1 MAAVKFFM
9 EFMNVQ
15 GDLCTVNF
23 MYEDYSDA
31 PIRIYGGPQ
40 PFVLEEFNTDTDI
53 FKPIRPQQA
62 TIQVLASAAGIK
74 LEDFLTDN
82 DTDITVR
89 FDYGDY
95 PSYWQGIL
103 SQEDMEEIWV
113 SSNHILTLRADDGFG
128 RLKTEALNDG
138 TGVRLVGTYTPF
150 AYVQYAANSVIGT
163 FLFSRIYSNLFHS
176 SMTFGT
182 NQTGFDQCLI
192 DARAFENTPNS
203 FDDGYTVIEKINRA
217 WSMTLFQWNNVWVF
231 LRIPELF
238 GSGNL
243 IGFNT
248 NRPTIGSRQAVNRR
262 YDIEI
267 DYDSDV
273 KLIMPEPI
281 KTVIKPAKTT
291 TINYDWTQFNQLL
304 CNQSFQAGTF
314 LREGTRQIRD
324 SENNLIT
331 VNYEEYSV
339 DQWTAWELWS
349 DGTIPESV
357 ELKRRREYTVSG
369 LLNEYFVIPGTN
381 RTPSFVRPGEGMTE
395 AKSCRFYVKLNDV
408 LKFDVNYKLP
418 IEIAPYSV
426 QLIGYARIVLSNGTT
441 TYYYDW
447 VTDGWSTDRSA
458 ADEGTLY
465 TGYSSA
471 GASSVSWNTISATS
485 KAIPID
491 GWIDLYLVNYYGI
504 ALGTDI
510 DVHFAEINIEV
521 IDSVS
526 RQRNR
531 RVKGD
536 FDKYT
541 IDRQVIKNESEIVNI
556 DSAQTQNLK
565 GCLLQMDGFSLAN
578 DEWYRRKNFNG
589 QDSTSE
595 QYAFKRQH
603 ALAKWY
609 MNRDYKTKLDVN
621 LFGLKWIDGAGV
633 TYPIGIINTI
643 KLTRDLPGKIFAIAN
658 LKEVDFMNCTWSAT
672 LVEVFDD
679 QVVDNEPGS
688 DTEHTFDYYYE

>member
-23 MYEDYSDA
+23 IFEDYSDA

-40 PFVLEEFNTDTDI
+40 PFVLGEFNTDTDI
-53 FKPIRPQQA
+53 FKPVRPQQA

-89 FDYGDY
+89 FDFGDY
-95 PSYWQGIL
+95 DSYWQGIL
-103 SQEDMEEIWV
+103 SQEDIEEIWV

-138 TGVRLVGTYTPF
+138 TGARLVGTYTPF

-163 FLFSRIYSNLFHS
+163 FLYSRIYSNLFHT

-192 DARAFENTPNS
+192 DARAFEDTPNV

-231 LRIPELF
+231 LRIPEMF
-238 GSGNL
+238 TDGNL

-248 NRPTIGSRQAVNRR
+248 NRPTIGSRQSANRR

-267 DYDSDV
+267 DYDSDIR
-273 KLIMPEPI
+273 LIMPEPI
-281 KTVIKPAKTT
+281 KTVLKPAKNT
-291 TINYDWTQFNQLL
+291 TINYDWTPFNQLI

-314 LREGTRQIRD
+314 LQDGTKTITDGAGNSILINYNEYTVDQWNPYEFGSNGTVARSVQLIRR
-324 SENNLIT
+324 
-331 VNYEEYSV
+331 EEYSI
-339 DQWTAWELWS
+339 T
-349 DGTIPESV
+349 
-357 ELKRRREYTVSG
+357 G
-369 LLNEYFVIPGTN
+369 LTNNYFVIPGSGI
-381 RTPSFVRPGEGMTE
+381 TPTGGGPGEVATE
-395 AKSCRFYVKLNDV
+395 AFSCRFYVKYNDI
-408 LKFDVNYKLP
+408 LKFSVNYKTD
-418 IEIAPYSV
+418 IEFAPYNT
-426 QLIGYARIVLSNGTT
+426 QLIAVARLVLTDDVS
-441 TYYYDW
+441 TYYYDFITDTW
-447 VTDGWSTDRSA
+447 VT
-458 ADEGTLY
+458 
-465 TGYSSA
+465 SSA
-471 GASSVSWNTISATS
+471 TYGNVYISYNSSVGIKSAEWNTVEIETKS
-485 KAIPID
+485 IPID
-491 GWIDLYLVNYYGI
+491 GWIYCYLVNWYGV
-504 ALGTDI
+504 ALASTI
-510 DVHFAEINIEV
+510 EAHFSEINIDV
-521 IDSVS
+521 VDSLS
-526 RQRNR
+526 RQKNR
-531 RVKGD
+531 KVKGD

-541 IDRQVIKNESEIVNI
+541 IDRQVIKNELETVSL
-556 DSAQTQNLK
+556 DSTRTQNLK
-565 GCLLQMDGFSLAN
+565 GCLLNLDGFNLLN
-578 DEWYRRKNFNG
+578 DEWYRRKNFNY
-589 QDSTSE
+589 QDSTAE

-621 LFGLKWIDGAGV
+621 LFGLKWVDGSGV

-658 LKEVDFMNCTWSAT
+658 LKEIDFMNCTWGAT

-679 QVVDNEPGS
+679 QVVDNEPDS
-688 DTEHTFDYYYE
+688 ETEHIYDYYYE

>member
-23 MYEDYSDA
+23 IYEDYSDA

-40 PFVLEEFNTDTDI
+40 PFVLGEFNTDTDI

-138 TGVRLVGTYTPF
+138 TGARLVGTYTPF

-182 NQTGFDQCLI
+182 NQTGFDQCLL

-231 LRIPELF
+231 LRVPELF

-248 NRPTIGSRQAVNRR
+248 NRPTVGSRQAVNRR

-304 CNQSFQAGTF
+304 CNQSFQAGSF
-314 LREGTRQIRD
+314 LQSGTKTIVD
-324 SENNLIT
+324 GAGNNIT
-331 VNYEEYSV
+331 VNFEEYSV
-339 DQWTAWELWS
+339 DQWAAWEVWS
-349 DGTIPESV
+349 DGTVPQSV
-357 ELKRRREYTVSG
+357 TLLRRQEFNVTG
-369 LLNEYFVIPGTN
+369 LINDYFVIPGTN
-381 RTPSFVRPGEGMTE
+381 KSSTGIGPGEICTE
-395 AKSCRFYVKLNDV
+395 ATSCRFYVKLNDV
-408 LKFDVNYKLP
+408 IKFDVNYKTN
-418 IEIAPYSV
+418 IQIAPYYGAP
-426 QLIGYARIVLSNGTT
+426 IAYARIVLTNGSATF
-441 TYYYDW
+441 YYNWFSDTW
-447 VTDGWSTDRSA
+447 SEDGDA
-458 ADEGTLY
+458 VDYGNLY
-465 TGYSSA
+465 TGYGSDTADSLA
-471 GASSVSWNTISATS
+471 WATISATS
-485 KAIPID
+485 SPAPID
-491 GWIDLYLVNYYGI
+491 GWISLYLVNWYG
-504 ALGTDI
+504 AVLYSGI
-510 DVHFAEINIEV
+510 DAHFSEINIEV

-536 FDKYT
+536 FEKYT
-541 IDRQVIKNESEIVNI
+541 IDRQVIKNEAETVSI

-621 LFGLKWIDGAGV
+621 LFGLKWTDGAGV